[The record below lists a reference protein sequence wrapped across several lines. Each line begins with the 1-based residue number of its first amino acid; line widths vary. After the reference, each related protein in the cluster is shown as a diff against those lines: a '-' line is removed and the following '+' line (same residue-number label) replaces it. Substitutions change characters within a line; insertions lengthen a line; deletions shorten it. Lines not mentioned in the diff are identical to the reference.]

1 MSEKPEIKEGPRY
14 KIILVGD
21 VNVGKTAL
29 FWRYIEG
36 EFLANKSTLVT
47 TVDFKMKN
55 IVIDNKNVKLY
66 LWDTAGSEQYRSI
79 VTTYFKGCHGVAVVF
94 DLSRYDLHYSGSLPS
109 KMQLSIGF
117 PWPAPKHP
125 TQHIF

>member
-1 MSEKPEIKEGPRY
+1 MADKLEKEGPRY

-36 EFLANKSTLVT
+36 EFMANKSTLVT

-94 DLSRYDLHYSGSLPS
+94 DLSR
-109 KMQLSIGF
+109 
-117 PWPAPKHP
+117 
-125 TQHIF
+125 

>member
-1 MSEKPEIKEGPRY
+1 MKDNKNEGKECPRY

-21 VNVGKTAL
+21 VNVGKTTL
-29 FWRYIEG
+29 FWSYTEG

-55 IVIDNKNVKLY
+55 ILIDNCNVKLY

-94 DLSRYDLHYSGSLPS
+94 DLSRYYLCY
-109 KMQLSIGF
+109 
-117 PWPAPKHP
+117 
-125 TQHIF
+125 